1 MPTEALAAGQPAA
14 ELTPMT
20 PRLHR
25 VLRVRRETA
34 GVVTLSVAP
43 IEGAPDPGTPGQFN
57 MLWAFGVGE
66 AAISVSGVALDGAV
80 LHTVRDVGPVSRA
93 LCRARRGSMLG
104 VRGPYGRGWDVANA
118 PGGDVVV
125 VAGGLGLA
133 PLRPLIRALSAKRH
147 SFGRISVLV
156 GARSPEQLLYP
167 GETGRWLARG
177 LNVDV
182 TVDRATP
189 GWNGQVGLVT
199 RLIGAAIV
207 DPAATT
213 AFVCGPEVMM
223 RFTARALEDAGVPP
237 SRVQLSMER
246 NMRCGVGQCGH
257 CQLGPFFLCRDGPVF
272 THELIGPLMGV
283 REL

>member
-1 MPTEALAAGQPAA
+1 MAAEPLAAGQPAGVLA
-14 ELTPMT
+14 PMT

-25 VLRVRRETA
+25 VLRVRRETP
-34 GVVTLSVAP
+34 GVATLSVAP

-93 LCRARRGSMLG
+93 LCRTRPGTVLG
-104 VRGPYGRGWDVANA
+104 VRGPYGRGWDLQGAV
-118 PGGDVVV
+118 GGDLVV
-125 VAGGLGLA
+125 VAGGLGFA
-133 PLRPLIRALSAKRH
+133 PLRPLIRALSVQRQ
-147 SFGRISVLV
+147 SFGRINVLV
-156 GARSPEQLLYP
+156 GARSPEQLLYLD
-167 GETGRWLARG
+167 ETRRWLARG
-177 LNVDV
+177 LNIDV
-182 TVDRATP
+182 TVDHASP

-199 RLIGAAIV
+199 RLIDAAIV
-207 DPAATT
+207 HPDATT

-223 RFTARALEDAGVPP
+223 RFTARALVAAGVAP

-246 NMRCGVGQCGH
+246 NMRCGIGLCGH
-257 CQLGPFFLCRDGPVF
+257 CQLGPLFICRDGPVF
-272 THELIGPLMGV
+272 TYDAIGPLMEV